1 MAIFFF
7 ILLML
12 SICCWWR
19 NSEYA
24 RSFSLIWL
32 ILRTAALSINRGDY
46 SDTANT
52 AQESRESRRS
62 WARGISL
69 KWIQTKILP
78 LDDLLV
84 RFRDLGVF
92 MYFFLA
98 CFLVERVSTHT
109 LIVSPLRHCLRDFR
123 ISAFRS
129 LILDWSSA
137 VLLLKILLLCEV
149 CTLLL
154 QMETL
159 QSRHLPAQMDWL
171 SVSCVRRQQN
181 QSVVHLCAPCGMEG
195 HQMA

>member
-1 MAIFFF
+1 M
-7 ILLML
+7 
-12 SICCWWR
+12 
-19 NSEYA
+19 
-24 RSFSLIWL
+24 
-32 ILRTAALSINRGDY
+32 
-46 SDTANT
+46 
-52 AQESRESRRS
+52 
-62 WARGISL
+62 RGISL
-69 KWIQTKILP
+69 KGIQTKMLP
-78 LDDLLV
+78 LDNLLV
-84 RFRDLGVF
+84 RLRDLGVF
-92 MYFFLA
+92 MYFFLV
-98 CFLVERVSTHT
+98 CFLVERVPAHT

-149 CTLLL
+149 CALLP

-181 QSVVHLCAPCGMEG
+181 QSVVHLCVPHGMEG